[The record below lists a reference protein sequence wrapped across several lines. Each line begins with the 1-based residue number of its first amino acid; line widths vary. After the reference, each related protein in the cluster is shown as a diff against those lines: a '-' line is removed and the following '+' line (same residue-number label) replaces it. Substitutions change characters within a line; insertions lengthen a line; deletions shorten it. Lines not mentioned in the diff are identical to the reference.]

1 MSNAGKVGRIG
12 GLLVLL
18 GFVGAVI
25 GGRSEFE
32 LKMFE
37 SGREQYE
44 MVHQRSSLPR
54 QGECWKGLMQNLH
67 TGCDKLDED
76 QHAKLALGLADCF
89 LEMSGEQ
96 RHSCGSA
103 DTKEERMQCSQK
115 MPERAFNVYSKF
127 FTHVANMCYFL
138 KSSLWQELAQ
148 NTIDR

>member
-1 MSNAGKVGRIG
+1 MTQQVG
-12 GLLVLL
+12 LVVLL
-18 GFVGAVI
+18 GLVCAAHC
-25 GGRSEFE
+25 GRSEFE

-37 SGREQYE
+37 SGREQFE

-54 QGECWKGLMQNLH
+54 QGDCWKGLMQNLH
-67 TGCDKLDED
+67 TGCDALDED

-96 RHSCGSA
+96 RHSCGSM
-103 DTKEERMQCSQK
+103 DSKEDRMQCSQK

-138 KSSLWQELAQ
+138 KSSVWQELAQ